1 MIRTQPDLLII
12 TMSTTEPNEKRC
24 WLIKA
29 LAASLRWKATA
40 TNLTPVDEQY
50 QEEIATLIESLATD
64 R

>member
-1 MIRTQPDLLII
+1 MITVQPACLII
-12 TMSTTEPNEKRC
+12 TIPTTEPTEKRC

-50 QEEIATLIESLATD
+50 QEEIAVFIEALASEK
-64 R
+64 